1 MGHRTMNLEM
11 AAAPAT
17 VYGLYTDATRLAD
30 WQDGI
35 KNISV
40 TGPLDRVGSEVTIR
54 YGWPFTVKG
63 VVLAADAG
71 VRHQERLKEMLGL
84 VTCTTTASFAPVG
97 AGTAVTFDFDYQVA
111 GGPIGRLFDGMVGG
125 EIVGRFSKESANL
138 KALAEQQPGPG

>member
-1 MGHRTMNLEM
+1 MNLEM

-17 VYGLYTDATRLAD
+17 VYGLYTDAARLAD

-35 KNISV
+35 KDVSV

-63 VVLAADAG
+63 IVLAADAG

-84 VTCTTTASFAPVG
+84 VTCTTTATFVPGGS
-97 AGTAVTFDFDYQVA
+97 GTTATFDFDYHVA

-125 EIVGRFSKESANL
+125 EIVGRFGKDSAKL
-138 KALAEQQPGPG
+138 KTLAERQSGPG